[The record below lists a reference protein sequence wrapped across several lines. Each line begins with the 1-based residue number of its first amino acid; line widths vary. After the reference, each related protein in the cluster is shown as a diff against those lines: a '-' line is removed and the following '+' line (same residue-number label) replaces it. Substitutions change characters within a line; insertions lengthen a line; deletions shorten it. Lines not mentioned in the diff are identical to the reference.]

1 MKQNILCNS
10 TGPAMHPK
18 VTENLVSSVLVD
30 QYWHSTLADA
40 NEDLSGTVLLPLA
53 TLCSHCKG
61 A

>member
-1 MKQNILCNS
+1 
-10 TGPAMHPK
+10 MHPK